1 MDFLAGHG
9 FSYTHNRGSMEGR
22 GGLDG
27 EEYNAIKKCIS
38 TTSITSYLATR
49 LASIYLIQLKKWVAT
64 QSQLFHENN

>member
-1 MDFLAGHG
+1 MDFH
-9 FSYTHNRGSMEGR
+9 THITEEAWKE

-49 LASIYLIQLKKWVAT
+49 LASISHTT
-64 QSQLFHENN
+64 QKVGGHPKPAFP